1 SAAIVAGTYF
11 DRIVAVIFENQDYS
25 KAIKSTYLTS
35 LYNSPEGV
43 LLTNYDAVGH
53 PSEPHYVA
61 MIYGSTAG
69 ITDDGDYNITGQ
81 NLIDLLEAR
90 SITWKAYMENY
101 TCGVCFTGDFCPAG
115 TDLYARKHNPFI
127 SMEDINTNPTRCA
140 KIVDSSQLD
149 IDISNNQVPQYVMYV
164 PNQQDDGHDT
174 SLSTA
179 MTWFQGWFDARKNN
193 PNFNTNTLF
202 FFVWDEAVTSKTNQ
216 VAAVLYGTPV
226 KPPSNNQD
234 STAYTHYS
242 FLAGV
247 EKNWN
252 LGNLGRNDAT
262 ATPFTKYLVHP

>member
-1 SAAIVAGTYF
+1 MKLLIFVTLLTIFSSGLASAIVAGTYF

-35 LYNSPEGV
+35 LYNSPQGV

-53 PSEPHYVA
+53 PSEPNYVA
-61 MIYGSTAG
+61 MIYGSTDG

-81 NLIDLLEAR
+81 NLVDLLEAK

-101 TCGVCFTGDFCPAG
+101 TCGVCFTGDNCPAG
-115 TDLYARKHNPFI
+115 TDLYARKHDPFI
-127 SMEDINTNPTRCA
+127 SMQDINTNPTRCA

-149 IDISNNQVPQYVMYV
+149 IDISNNQVH
-164 PNQQDDGHDT
+164 NT
-174 SLSTA
+174 SC
-179 MTWFQGWFDARKNN
+179 WFDARRNN
-193 PNFNTNTLF
+193 PNFSTNTLF
-202 FFVWDEAVTSKTNQ
+202 LFVWDEAVTSKANQ

-234 STAYTHYS
+234 PTAYTHYS
-242 FLAGV
+242 YLAAV
-247 EKNWN
+247 EQNWN